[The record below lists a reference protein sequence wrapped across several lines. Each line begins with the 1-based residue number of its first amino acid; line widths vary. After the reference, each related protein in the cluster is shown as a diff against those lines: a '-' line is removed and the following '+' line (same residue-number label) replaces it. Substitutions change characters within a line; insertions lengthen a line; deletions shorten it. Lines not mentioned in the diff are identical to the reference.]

1 MKKIAFLAL
10 SALALMASP
19 AAAETKTHAA
29 AKIQM
34 DVPTGWKMQAKGD
47 VISVADPTD
56 ELGFVFIVTDA
67 KELDKVVGK
76 LDKEVGKI
84 ASDITWKKKQPEPL
98 TLNGMKGLGNKGTGK
113 VSGKNAD
120 LALLLIRTPA
130 DKVLLILGAVESS
143 KKEAHKAEVQQFIA
157 SIKPAS

>member
-10 SALALMASP
+10 AALALMASP
-19 AAAETKTHAA
+19 AAAETKTHAT

-34 DVPTGWKMQAKGD
+34 DVPTGWKMQSKGD
-47 VISVADPTD
+47 VMSLADPTD

-67 KELDKVVGK
+67 KELDKVVAR

-113 VSGKNAD
+113 VSGKSAD

-143 KKEAHKAEVQQFIA
+143 RKDAHKAEVQKFIA

>member
-10 SALALMASP
+10 AALALMASP

-34 DVPTGWKMQAKGD
+34 DVPTGWKMQTQGD
-47 VISVADPTD
+47 VMSVADPTD

-67 KELDKVVGK
+67 KELDKIVAR

-84 ASDITWKKKQPEPL
+84 ASDIQWKKKKPEPL

-120 LALLLIRTPA
+120 LALLLLRTPA